1 MELRF
6 TKHAEDKF
14 EMLKR
19 HGVGILREKVI
30 QTLINPGHIDRS
42 RLPLLIAQSVLDR
55 DHVLRV
61 VYRVEGQTKVIITF
75 YPGRKNQYE
84 T

>member
-42 RLPLLIAQSVLDR
+42 RLPLLIAQSGLAR